1 MTPDKN
7 KTNRKRLAGGFSVLE
22 VVIASGLL
30 IVALVPILK
39 GLTNA
44 QASTTLIERK
54 TRSIILAQGKL
65 DEIRAR
71 SVYHYSDT
79 FSESNSA
86 LDGRYLCNVTDD
98 ADPNLR
104 TIAVSVGYDADSDSA
119 LSADETDITL
129 TTYVAKRW

>member
-1 MTPDKN
+1 MTTGKN
-7 KTNRKRLAGGFSVLE
+7 KTNGKRLAGGFSVIE
-22 VVIASGLL
+22 VVIASALL

-44 QASTTLIERK
+44 QLSTTAIERK
-54 TRSIILAQGKL
+54 TRSIILTQGKL

-79 FSESNSA
+79 FAESDLS

-98 ADPNLR
+98 TDPNLR
-104 TIAVSVGYDADSDSA
+104 TIAVSAGYDADSDSA
-119 LSADETDITL
+119 LSAGETEITL

>member
-1 MTPDKN
+1 MTTGKN
-7 KTNRKRLAGGFSVLE
+7 KTNGKRLVGGFSVIE
-22 VVIASGLL
+22 VVIASALL

-44 QASTTLIERK
+44 QLSTTAIERK

-79 FSESNSA
+79 FAESDLS

-98 ADPNLR
+98 TDPNLR
-104 TIAVSVGYDADSDSA
+104 TIAVSAGYDADNDSA
-119 LSADETDITL
+119 LSAGETEITL

>member
-7 KTNRKRLAGGFSVLE
+7 KTSGKRRAGGFSLIE
-22 VVIASGLL
+22 VVIASALL
-30 IVALVPILK
+30 IVALIPILK

-44 QASTTLIERK
+44 QLSTTVIERK

-65 DEIRAR
+65 DKIRAR
-71 SVYHYSDT
+71 SIYHYSDT
-79 FSESNSA
+79 FSESNST

-104 TIAVSVGYDADSDSA
+104 SIAVSVGYDANSDSA
-119 LSADETDITL
+119 LSAGETEITL
-129 TTYVAKRW
+129 TTYVARRW